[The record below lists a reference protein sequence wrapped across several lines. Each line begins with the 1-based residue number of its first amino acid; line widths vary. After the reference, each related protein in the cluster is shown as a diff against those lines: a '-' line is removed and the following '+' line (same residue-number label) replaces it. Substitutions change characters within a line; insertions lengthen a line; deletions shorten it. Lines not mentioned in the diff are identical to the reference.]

1 MRLSKQT
8 ITLFFKGIA
17 MGAADAVPGVSG
29 GTIAFISGIYPE
41 LIKTISGLNLGLIK
55 ILKDQGVKAFWQEAN
70 GRFLLTLIAGI
81 LVSFVSLMRLAKFLI
96 EQHPIW
102 IWSFFFGLIVASVL
116 YMARQVKHWN
126 LWRYLSLISGTLL
139 AFYLTQ
145 LPSYGGVDQAWFLFF
160 AGAVA
165 ICAMILPGI
174 SGSFILVILGAYK
187 TLSDALHDFDI
198 QKILLFVG
206 GAVLGLLSF
215 SRVLR
220 WLFNR
225 YQDTT
230 LAILTGFV
238 LGSLNKIWPWK
249 ETVEVLERSS
259 GLRFGM
265 ERFEFGTL
273 SEAQRASGDFESLKA
288 LKESSILPYDFTA
301 INPGV
306 DAEIIP
312 ALSMMLLGI
321 VVLFSLEYL
330 GREKN
335 TQ

>member
-29 GTIAFISGIYPE
+29 GTIAFISGIYPQ
-41 LIKTISGLNLGLIK
+41 LIKTISGLHFGL
-55 ILKDQGVKAFWQEAN
+55 LKTLKNQGFKAFWHEAN
-70 GRFLLTLIAGI
+70 GNFLLTLVAGI
-81 LVSFVSLMRLAKFLI
+81 LVSFVSLMRLAKYLI

-102 IWSFFFGLIVASVL
+102 IWSFFFGLIVASVV
-116 YMARQVKHWN
+116 YMGRQVERWD
-126 LWRYLSLISGTLL
+126 LRRVISFLAGTFL

-145 LPSYGGVDQAWFLFF
+145 LPSYGGIDQAWFLFL
-160 AGAVA
+160 AGALA

-187 TLSDALHDFDI
+187 TLSDALHDFDF
-198 QKILLFVG
+198 QKIILFMG
-206 GAVLGLLSF
+206 GAVVGLLSF

-225 YQDTT
+225 YQNTT
-230 LAILTGFV
+230 LALLTGFV

-249 ETVEVLERSS
+249 YTQEILERST
-259 GLRFGM
+259 GLHMGM
-265 ERFEFGTL
+265 ERFDFGTL
-273 SEAQRASGDFESLKA
+273 SEAQRAVGDFESFKA
-288 LKESSILPYDFTA
+288 LRETSILPREFAA

-306 DAEIIP
+306 DPELLPAII
-312 ALSMMLLGI
+312 MMVIGI
-321 VVLFSLEYL
+321 LVLFGLEYL
-330 GREKN
+330 GREKDAA
-335 TQ
+335 

>member
-1 MRLSKQT
+1 
-8 ITLFFKGIA
+8 
-17 MGAADAVPGVSG
+17 
-29 GTIAFISGIYPE
+29 
-41 LIKTISGLNLGLIK
+41 
-55 ILKDQGVKAFWQEAN
+55 
-70 GRFLLTLIAGI
+70 
-81 LVSFVSLMRLAKFLI
+81 
-96 EQHPIW
+96 
-102 IWSFFFGLIVASVL
+102 
-116 YMARQVKHWN
+116 
-126 LWRYLSLISGTLL
+126 
-139 AFYLTQ
+139 

-160 AGAVA
+160 AGALA

-187 TLSDALHDFDI
+187 TLSDALHNFDI

-206 GAVLGLLSF
+206 GAVIGLLSF

-249 ETVEVLERSS
+249 KTLEVLERST
-259 GLRFGM
+259 GQRFTM

-273 SEAQRASGDFESLKA
+273 SEAQKAVGDFETLKA
-288 LKESSILPYDFTA
+288 LRESSILPSEFTA

-312 ALSMMLLGI
+312 ALSMMLIGIIVLLG
-321 VVLFSLEYL
+321 LEYL
-330 GREKN
+330 GREKD

>member
-1 MRLSKQT
+1 
-8 ITLFFKGIA
+8 

-41 LIKTISGLNLGLIK
+41 LIKTISNLNLGLIK
-55 ILKDQGVKAFWQEAN
+55 TLKNSGLKAFWQEAN
-70 GRFLLTLIAGI
+70 GNFLLTLISGI
-81 LVSFVSLMRLAKFLI
+81 LVSFVSLMRLAKYLI

-102 IWSFFFGLIVASVL
+102 IWSFFFGLIVASVVF
-116 YMARQVKHWN
+116 MARQVNQWDI
-126 LWRYLSLISGTLL
+126 LRYVSLTAGT
-139 AFYLTQ
+139 AMAYYLTQ
-145 LPSYGGVDQAWFLFF
+145 LPSYGGLDQAWFLFF
-160 AGAVA
+160 AGALA

-174 SGSFILVILGAYK
+174 SGSFVLVILGAYK
-187 TLSDALHDFDI
+187 TLSDALHDFDF

-206 GAVLGLLSF
+206 GAVVGLLSF

-249 ETVEVLERSS
+249 STQEIMERST

-265 ERFEFGTL
+265 DRFNFGTL
-273 SEAQRASGDFESLKA
+273 SEAQRASGDFESFKA
-288 LKESSILPYDFTA
+288 LRESSVWPSEFSI

-306 DAEIIP
+306 NPELMP
-312 ALSMMLLGI
+312 ALAMMLLGI
-321 VVLFSLEYL
+321 VVLFGLEYL
-330 GREKN
+330 GREKDRS
-335 TQ
+335 